1 MATAR
6 SCDYTATLAH
16 FVANFY
22 HVLRPNVKAT
32 CYVDLVHPEID
43 DVKIIIKEDLR
54 FVWRCHFKIVV
65 TSCEVPL
72 GLSHELKCRDPVQR
86 DNIVGLV
93 WKLVDRLVRDE
104 HTLDRI

>member
-1 MATAR
+1 M
-6 SCDYTATLAH
+6 
-16 FVANFY
+16 
-22 HVLRPNVKAT
+22 
-32 CYVDLVHPEID
+32 
-43 DVKIIIKEDLR
+43 
-54 FVWRCHFKIVV
+54 